1 MANASF
7 AHAVVFPPGE
17 AYSGAAAR
25 QTACSSTVWYLE
37 GHINDD
43 EPRRHVNLSTFPFRI
58 GRLPD
63 LALCLPSPSVSKLH
77 AEITLQAEQLLVRDL
92 GSTNGTFVNGRRVEG
107 ETALR
112 SGDLLQ
118 FANLVFHLR
127 QHRTEAVDRT
137 ISEIPSGWIKCL
149 MQFDRLM
156 TERAVV
162 PFFQPIVVMSSG
174 ERIGFEVLARSR
186 LEGLENPAAMF
197 SAAAQLDLECELSSM
212 LRTEGARVGRSLA
225 GRPHL
230 FLNTHPKEMGRPDL
244 IESLTAL
251 RREMQSQPV
260 TIEIHEGAVTDTDW
274 MRCLREALRGL
285 DMRLAYDDFG
295 AGQARLLELTEVPPD
310 YVKFDINL
318 IRNIHLGNAG
328 RQQTLQTL
336 VRMVRELGI
345 ATLAEGIEC
354 GEEVEVCR
362 QIGFDYA
369 QGYYFGRP
377 APITDYPRE

>member
-1 MANASF
+1 MANASMQ
-7 AHAVVFPPGE
+7 AVDFPLAE
-17 AYSGAAAR
+17 ICDSVVDR
-25 QTACSSTVWYLE
+25 QQPCSSTVWYLE
-37 GHINDD
+37 GHVNDS
-43 EPRRHVNLSTFPFRI
+43 EPRRHVNLCAFPFRI

-77 AEITLQAEQLLVRDL
+77 AEIWLDGEQLLVRDL
-92 GSTNGTFVNGRRVEG
+92 GSTNGTFVNGRRVQK
-107 ETALR
+107 ETGL
-112 SGDLLQ
+112 SCGDLLQ
-118 FANLVFHLR
+118 FANLVFHVR
-127 QHRTEAVDRT
+127 QHRTEALDRT
-137 ISEIPSGWIKCL
+137 VSEIPSGWIKCL

-162 PFFQPIVVMSSG
+162 PYFQPIVVMPTG
-174 ERIGFEVLARSR
+174 ERIGFEILARSR
-186 LEGLENPAAMF
+186 LEGLENPGAMF
-197 SAAAQLDLECELSSM
+197 SAAAQLNLECELSSM
-212 LRTEGARVGRSLA
+212 LRTEGARVGRGLA

-244 IESLTAL
+244 IASLAEL
-251 RREMQSQPV
+251 RRDMQSQPV
-260 TIEIHEGAVTDTDW
+260 TVEIHEGAVTDMSW
-274 MRCLREALRGL
+274 MHQLRDALRDL

-345 ATLAEGIEC
+345 ATLAEGTEC
-354 GEEVEVCR
+354 AEEVEVCR

>member
-1 MANASF
+1 MANASCQ
-7 AHAVVFPPGE
+7 AVAFPPGDLCD
-17 AYSGAAAR
+17 GATDRQAAS
-25 QTACSSTVWYLE
+25 CSTVWYLE
-37 GHINDD
+37 GHINDG
-43 EPRRHVNLSTFPFRI
+43 EPRRHVNIGAFPFRI

-77 AEITLQAEQLLVRDL
+77 AEITLQGEQLLVRDM
-92 GSTNGTFVNGRRVEG
+92 GSTNGTFVNGRRVQD
-107 ETALR
+107 ETGLN

-118 FANLVFHLR
+118 FANLVFHVR
-127 QHRTEAVDRT
+127 QHRTEILDRT
-137 ISEIPSGWIKCL
+137 INEIPSGWIKSL

-162 PFFQPIVVMSSG
+162 PFFQPIVVMTSG
-174 ERIGFEVLARSR
+174 QRIGFEVLARSR

-197 SAAAQLDLECELSSM
+197 SAAAQLNLECELSSM
-212 LRTEGARVGRSLA
+212 LRTEGARVGRGLA

-230 FLNTHPKEMGRPDL
+230 FVNTHPKEMSRPDL
-244 IESLTAL
+244 IESFSEL
-251 RREMQSQPV
+251 RRDMQSQPV
-260 TIEIHEGAVTDTDW
+260 TVEIHEGAVTD
-274 MRCLREALRGL
+274 MGCMHRLRESLRDL

-295 AGQARLLELTEVPPD
+295 SGQARLLELTEVPPD

-354 GEEVEVCR
+354 AEEVEVCR
-362 QIGFDYA
+362 QIGFDFA